1 MKRSLRIGRKNNGG
15 FTLAEILIVVVII
28 GILAAF
34 IMPRF
39 FGKTEEARITAAR
52 AQIAALAT
60 ALRSYNMDHGRFPTT
75 DEGLE
80 ALLLRD
86 DKGRGPYLEN
96 TRALPKDSWGNDYRY
111 LQPGEKN
118 PDYDIWSSGPDGLS
132 LTADDVGNWQ

>member
-1 MKRSLRIGRKNNGG
+1 MIPATKRRVTSGG
-15 FTLAEILIVVVII
+15 FTLAEILVVVVII

-34 IMPRF
+34 VMPRF
-39 FGKTEEARITAAR
+39 FGRTEEARLIAAR

-75 DEGLE
+75 DDGLE
-80 ALLLRD
+80 ALLDRD
-86 DKGRGPYLEN
+86 DRGRGPYLEN
-96 TRALPKDSWGNDYRY
+96 ARTLPKDPWGGDYRY

-118 PDYDIWSSGPDGLS
+118 LDYDLWSPGPDGLS